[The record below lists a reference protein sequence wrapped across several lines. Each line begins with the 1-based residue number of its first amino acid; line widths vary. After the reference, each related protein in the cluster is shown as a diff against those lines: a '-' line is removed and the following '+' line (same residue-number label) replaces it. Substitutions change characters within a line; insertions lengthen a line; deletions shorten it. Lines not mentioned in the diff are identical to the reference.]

1 MGLQTD
7 IGYEQ
12 VGSNLMQRSLQR
24 MGATQPGTAFF
35 SKVMAPLD
43 RSVYKLSKGRATVG
57 RVFGNLPVVVLT
69 TTGAKSGQQRST
81 PLNAIPLAD
90 DLALIGSNYGRGR
103 TPAWAHNLLANRNAT
118 IAYNGTVHDAV
129 ARPIEGAEYEDAFA
143 AAIRIYPGYAMY
155 RTKATNEIPVFV
167 LTAKGQQ

>member
-12 VGSNLMQRSLQR
+12 VESNLMQRSLQR
-24 MGATQPGTAFF
+24 MGATRPGTAIF
-35 SKVMAPLD
+35 SKIMAPLD
-43 RSVYKLSKGRATVG
+43 RSVYRLSKGSATVG

-69 TTGAKSGQQRST
+69 TSGAKSGQQRFT

-90 DLALIGSNYGRGR
+90 ELALIGSNYGRGR
-103 TPAWAHNLLANRNAT
+103 TPAWAHNLVANPNAT
-118 IAYNGTVHDAV
+118 IAYNGTVHDVV
-129 ARPIEGAEYEDAFA
+129 ARRVAGAEYEDAFA
-143 AAIRIYPGYAMY
+143 AAIRIYPGYETY
-155 RTKATNEIPVFV
+155 RTRATNEIPVFL

>member
-24 MGATQPGTAFF
+24 MGATRPGTAIF

-43 RSVYKLSKGRATVG
+43 RGVYKLSKGRATAG

-69 TTGAKSGQQRST
+69 TTGARSGQQRST
-81 PLNAIPLAD
+81 PLNAIPLAE
-90 DLALIGSNYGRGR
+90 DLALIGSNYGSGR
-103 TPAWAHNLLANRNAT
+103 APAWAHNLVANPHAT
-118 IAYNGTVHDAV
+118 IAYNGAV
-129 ARPIEGAEYEDAFA
+129 DDVVASRIEGAEYEDAFA
-143 AAIRIYPGYAMY
+143 AAIRIYAGYAMY
-155 RTKATNEIPVFV
+155 RTKATNEIPVFL